1 MVAATQYP
9 ESVIIKGLAH
19 IPIPAFHRTWG
30 GVILRFGMAIGLVA
44 GLYLLFHY
52 GLEPYMPAV
61 DDYIRNLGAW
71 GPVLFML
78 AVILGATLGFPESV
92 LALAAGAVFG
102 IWWGFLWIS
111 IAGVIAAF
119 LMFWIGRHLLRSKVD
134 AYLKRHPTFT
144 TELHAALLPDCS
156 EPGEIQLLYAR
167 IGMHASGFSFD
178 RVYRLRRET
187 CG

>member
-9 ESVIIKGLAH
+9 ESMIIKGLAH

-102 IWWGFLWIS
+102 IWWGFATSLDSDLCRQVSTFDPQQGS
-111 IAGVIAAF
+111 IEQK
-119 LMFWIGRHLLRSKVD
+119 GR
-134 AYLKRHPTFT
+134 F
-144 TELHAALLPDCS
+144 ELQGH
-156 EPGEIQLLYAR
+156 
-167 IGMHASGFSFD
+167 
-178 RVYRLRRET
+178 
-187 CG
+187 